1 MCVCVCVCVCVFMHV
16 CVCVCVYSQMWSRVF
31 VRVMLQLSCLHSL
44 SDRFS
49 LVNQRSLLQDEN
61 KAVAVGEDCSC

>member
-1 MCVCVCVCVCVFMHV
+1 MYVCVCVYARVCM
-16 CVCVCVYSQMWSRVF
+16 CVYSQMWSRVF
-31 VRVMLQLSCLHSL
+31 VRAMLQLSCLYSL

-49 LVNQRSLLQDEN
+49 LVDQRSLLQDEN